1 VNKLVKNFQYRPE
14 IDGLRAIAVLA
25 VIFYHAGLDR
35 LSGGFAGV
43 DIFFVISGFLI
54 TNIIYQGLINKS
66 FSTLFFYERRIRRL
80 LPALF
85 VMIIII
91 LPLMFL
97 VLVPYQIKDLSQS
110 ILASLVYLSNVLF
123 YFEGGYFAVEASQ
136 KPLLH
141 TWSLAIEE
149 QYYLIFPWVL
159 MLIYRLPF
167 IKIITLLGIVSLGSF
182 LAMTLQEN
190 SEGSA
195 SFYLIQYRA
204 WELLAGSMAAILAFN
219 RPQVENSVYSY
230 TGLAL
235 ILISLFITTNSH
247 TWPNPSTLVPVLG
260 TVLILLFSSGNNF
273 VGKILSHKVPRQL
286 GLMSYSLYL
295 WHFPL
300 FVALNALFLG
310 DPSWSWILGCLGL
323 TLLLGFLS
331 WRYIEIPFRNVEV
344 ISRAT
349 LIGSL
354 SAMMIVMVLFS
365 YAGLK
370 SQGFFDI
377 KVGLVNLAWREKI
390 IDRENEI
397 KLREVLLNSLEEA
410 AHKPYLDEETKNI
423 LVLGDSL
430 SEDIFMAASVNQIL
444 FPKSEFRRFSLDDVC
459 MSYLAESFA
468 DTLPK
473 KTVLGHCQ
481 LEIDILKN
489 SGILANTDEIVLAA
503 GWQTD
508 TYLNG
513 IQLAKY
519 FAQQDIEMSVVGIAA
534 FNDMTSLSMILSRMN
549 GPIEKFLYDNLRE
562 KFLIINREL
571 RIAVSFVET
580 LKFLDKLS
588 LFCDVQKEECQML
601 DREGNLPIFDASHL
615 TVPGL
620 NLYAEKMHIYKW
632 FD

>member
-1 VNKLVKNFQYRPE
+1 MVKNLQYRPE

-25 VIFYHAGLDR
+25 VIFYHAGLDC

-54 TNIIYQGLINKS
+54 TNIIYKGLSNKS
-66 FSTLFFYERRIRRL
+66 FSALYFYERRVRRL

-91 LPLMFL
+91 SPIMFF
-97 VLVPYQIKDLSQS
+97 VLVPYQLKDYSQS

-167 IKIITLLGIVSLGSF
+167 IKTITMLGMVSLGSF
-182 LAMTLQEN
+182 LAMALQGN

-204 WELLAGSMAAILAFN
+204 WELLAGSMAAILAVN
-219 RPQVENSVYSY
+219 RPQIENSVYSSI
-230 TGLAL
+230 GLAL
-235 ILISLFITTNSH
+235 VLISLFITSDSQ

-260 TVLILLFSSGNNF
+260 TVLILLFSSANHF
-273 VGKILSHKVPRQL
+273 VGKILSHTVPRQL

-300 FVALNALFLG
+300 FVALNVWFLG
-310 DPSWSWILGCLGL
+310 DPSWPWILGCLGL
-323 TLLLGFLS
+323 TLLLGLLS
-331 WRYIEIPFRNVEV
+331 WRYIEIPFRNAEV

-349 LIGSL
+349 LTVSL
-354 SAMMIVMVLFS
+354 CGMMIAMSLFS
-365 YAGLK
+365 YTGLK
-370 SQGFFDI
+370 TQGFFDV
-377 KVGLVNLAWREKI
+377 KVGLVDVAWQEKV
-390 IDRENEI
+390 IDRDNEI
-397 KLREVLLNSLEEA
+397 RIREELLNSLVEA
-410 AHKPYLDEETKNI
+410 ARKPYMDEETKNI

-430 SEDIFMAASVNQIL
+430 SEDVFMAVSANQIL
-444 FPKSEFRRFSLDDVC
+444 FPKSEFRRFRLDDVC
-459 MSYLAESFA
+459 MSSLAESFVDA
-468 DTLPK
+468 PTK
-473 KTVLGHCQ
+473 KAVLEHCQ
-481 LEIDILKN
+481 LEIDILNN
-489 SGILANTDEIVLAA
+489 SGILTNTDQIVLAA
-503 GWQTD
+503 GWQSD
-508 TYLNG
+508 TYMNG
-513 IQLAKY
+513 IQLAKH
-519 FAQQDIEMSVVGIAA
+519 FVQQDIEVSVVGIAA
-534 FNDMTSLSMILSRMN
+534 FNDMTSLSMMLSRMN
-549 GPIEKFLYDNLRE
+549 GPIEKFLYGNLRE
-562 KFLIINREL
+562 KFLIINTEL
-571 RIAVSFVET
+571 RIAVSSVDK
-580 LKFLDKLS
+580 LNFLDKLS

-601 DREGNLPIFDASHL
+601 DRDGNLPIFDASHL

-620 NLYAEKMHIYKW
+620 NLYAEKMRIYQW
-632 FD
+632 FE